1 MGTLV
6 KKRLPTARLG
16 WGVVFGLMLLVVSSA
31 GAPARAAAHVGT
43 LVPASVMARLAAI
56 SHRGLLVTLPPNN
69 VLMNTIAGGLVHPN
83 HPEIV
88 YVGADYCPYCAAL
101 RWPLI
106 LALLRFG
113 SLHGLEYM
121 RSSSTDVFADT
132 ATFSFYHVHYQ
143 SSLINFSGYETATR
157 TGQPLVTPPHAVRS
171 LFNTYDAPPFAVDAG
186 AIPFL
191 YLNGH
196 YIISGSPVYPA
207 ILHGDNW
214 SGILAA
220 LGQPANPIF
229 QKIIPEANLLT
240 AAFCQGMAHPPRMVC
255 SSPGVMIARRFLPKS

>member
-1 MGTLV
+1 MMR
-6 KKRLPTARLG
+6 RLPARFGLGVFGVAFLG
-16 WGVVFGLMLLVVSSA
+16 WALAVM
-31 GAPARAAAHVGT
+31 PARATTHVGT
-43 LVPASVMARLAAI
+43 LVPPAVMSQLSAI
-56 SHRGLLVTLPPNN
+56 SHQGLLVTLPPNN
-69 VLMNTIAGGLVHPN
+69 VLMSTIAGGLVHPN
-83 HPEIV
+83 HPAIV

-113 SLHGLEYM
+113 SLHGLEFM
-121 RSSSTDVFADT
+121 RSSATDVFADT
-132 ATFSFYHVHYQ
+132 ATFSFYHARYL
-143 SSLINFSGYETATR
+143 SSVINFRGYETASR

-191 YLNGH
+191 YLNGL
-196 YIISGSPVYPA
+196 YIISGSPVYPE
-207 ILHGDNW
+207 ILHGDSW

-220 LGQPANPIF
+220 LRQPTNPIF
-229 QKIIPEANLLT
+229 RKMIPEANLLT

-255 SSPGVMIARRFLPKS
+255 ASPGVSIARHFLPKP